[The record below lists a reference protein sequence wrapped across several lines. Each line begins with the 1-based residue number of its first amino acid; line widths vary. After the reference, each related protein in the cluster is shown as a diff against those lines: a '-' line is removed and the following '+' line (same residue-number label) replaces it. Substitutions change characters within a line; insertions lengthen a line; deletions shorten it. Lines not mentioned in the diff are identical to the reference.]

1 MSFFLLIE
9 QSRRRWLCVIFAAL
23 LLTITLF
30 FAALLIGEITFN
42 PFNLEPLHV
51 ELLTTLRLPRA
62 LAAILVGAALA
73 VCGGALQVLL
83 GNPLAE
89 PGILGISSG
98 ATLAL
103 VALFFCFPLQI
114 TAFSTMLTAM
124 LGAVIFT
131 GALVWVSR
139 KWRLSTARLLLMGMC
154 FSILSSAL
162 VTWAFYFSNEL
173 HLRQLIYW
181 LMGSL
186 SGVGW
191 PQLSLS
197 IVMLPV
203 LFAMILQA
211 KQLDL
216 LMLGETQAMLRGQNS
231 AALRTKLILMI
242 SLLIGASTAM
252 AGIIGFVGL
261 IVPHF
266 LRLWLGCDN
275 RYLLP
280 LSALV
285 GASLLLLAD
294 IIARTALIAAELP
307 VGAVTTVIG
316 APLFIWILLKRA
328 C

>member
-30 FAALLIGEITFN
+30 LAALLIGEITFN

-73 VCGGALQVLL
+73 VCGGALQALL

-114 TAFSTMLTAM
+114 TVFSTMLTAM

-139 KWRLSTARLLLMGMC
+139 KWRLSTARL
-154 FSILSSAL
+154 
-162 VTWAFYFSNEL
+162 
-173 HLRQLIYW
+173 
-181 LMGSL
+181 
-186 SGVGW
+186 
-191 PQLSLS
+191 
-197 IVMLPV
+197 
-203 LFAMILQA
+203 
-211 KQLDL
+211 
-216 LMLGETQAMLRGQNS
+216 
-231 AALRTKLILMI
+231 
-242 SLLIGASTAM
+242 
-252 AGIIGFVGL
+252 
-261 IVPHF
+261 
-266 LRLWLGCDN
+266 
-275 RYLLP
+275 
-280 LSALV
+280 
-285 GASLLLLAD
+285 
-294 IIARTALIAAELP
+294 
-307 VGAVTTVIG
+307 
-316 APLFIWILLKRA
+316 
-328 C
+328 